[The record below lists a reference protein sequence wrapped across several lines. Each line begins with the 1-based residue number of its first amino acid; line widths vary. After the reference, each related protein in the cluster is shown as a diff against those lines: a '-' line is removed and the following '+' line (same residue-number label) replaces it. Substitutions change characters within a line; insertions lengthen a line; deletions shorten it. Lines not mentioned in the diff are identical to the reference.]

1 MNTMSILDLQQLE
14 IVDEEG
20 GGALLLSSA
29 SFGLQCHTTPA
40 FH

>member
-1 MNTMSILDLQQLE
+1 MNTMSILNLQQLE
-14 IVDEEG
+14 IVEEE